1 MHVLDSARGTNG
13 DGLTLRV
20 ARFEDGAWQPVKTVV
35 TNDTGMSH
43 LAAAVGTR
51 SVVVFSVTDPRRWKP
66 AGDRHRAVIAGEL
79 HSTIAAVLAA
89 LPS

>member
-1 MHVLDSARGTNG
+1 MANMQAAVLDLVGRSSLGTTAAVVRRAA
-13 DGLTLRV
+13 L
-20 ARFEDGAWQPVKTVV
+20 VV

-43 LAAAVGTR
+43 LAAAVGTP

-66 AGDRHRAVIAGEL
+66 PGDRHRAVIAGEL
-79 HSTIAAVLAA
+79 KPTVAAVLAA